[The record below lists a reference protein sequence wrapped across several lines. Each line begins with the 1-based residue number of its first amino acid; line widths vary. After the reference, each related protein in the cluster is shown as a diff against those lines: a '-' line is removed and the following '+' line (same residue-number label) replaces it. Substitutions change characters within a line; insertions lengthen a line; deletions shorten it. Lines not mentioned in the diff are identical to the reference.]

1 MVWGRRWGLGLG
13 VSFRVCVSVMMMT
26 MVYVFDDCCPREID
40 AMRYYCNPD
49 PAVFVVQYVL
59 SVSCGG

>member
-1 MVWGRRWGLGLG
+1 
-13 VSFRVCVSVMMMT
+13 MT
-26 MVYVFDDCCPREID
+26 MVYVIADCCPWEID

-59 SVSCGG
+59 LGSSGG